1 MTRNERAKQRY
12 AILRNITGD
21 TKVSQQARYWSE
33 EKIYKELNIY
43 IPDHIGKAKAKLKP
57 ITKQYRSRLLKSAE
71 NKYNYAIKNGVT
83 PENAEIIKFQ
93 PYKVIDLQI
102 RYQLYFKPKHR
113 RFTRDEKKARDDEWR
128 EWSKEDLYPPILVH
142 NARNINLK
150 KGLDIN
156 DSYGFGIM
164 YYAFTTNKSPESLMD
179 QFKPDLATGM
189 IVYKSVGRKR

>member
-57 ITKQYRSRLLKSAE
+57 ITKQYRSRLLKSAD
-71 NKYNYAIKNGVT
+71 NKYNYAIKNGVS

-102 RYQLYFKPKHR
+102 R
-113 RFTRDEKKARDDEWR
+113 
-128 EWSKEDLYPPILVH
+128 
-142 NARNINLK
+142 
-150 KGLDIN
+150 
-156 DSYGFGIM
+156 
-164 YYAFTTNKSPESLMD
+164 
-179 QFKPDLATGM
+179 
-189 IVYKSVGRKR
+189 